1 MHLVVQYHHSENTT
15 TGYDNSKKKA
25 YHSISNDVPCAI
37 RTVDGWHC
45 SCYKKSTISR
55 SRLMA
60 PHSRVGYSKRS
71 GQLFK
76 HSAILPRTYQDCY
89 ADAIFDMTVDSKRV
103 CAWVPVLV
111 RRRWDPKTEGRYEAP
126 SHPRRF
132 SSLLGLLADPTPAL
146 RRSHRSV
153 RNAEHLQPVRHEL
166 RLPLRARHGRQQG
179 SATPRPHPPLAAVRP
194 TISYSRE

>member
-1 MHLVVQYHHSENTT
+1 
-15 TGYDNSKKKA
+15 
-25 YHSISNDVPCAI
+25 
-37 RTVDGWHC
+37 
-45 SCYKKSTISR
+45 
-55 SRLMA
+55 
-60 PHSRVGYSKRS
+60 
-71 GQLFK
+71 
-76 HSAILPRTYQDCY
+76 
-89 ADAIFDMTVDSKRV
+89 MTVDSKRV